1 MLFEPTDR
9 TDGVR
14 IRQVPCY
21 LEFLQRVVDR
31 NFFDDNSR
39 MFVMEVPLDELIAW
53 DPDRGGELA
62 DRASRNT
69 LRYVEILC
77 SAVDDALQGL
87 EPTITTIAGG
97 ATARAG
103 GRGPNGDRERD
114 PVDIFREQRLARVR
128 AREEQRNQ
136 EMNAGVHNLHVIQGE
151 AGAPLLRDG
160 RNQADEFPPILM
172 RRYELRILPVGRR
185 GSLPPFVNQ
194 VVAPRSGAANAFAPP
209 PRAVSLRQV
218 RSRSMGRLVTV
229 TGMIARSS
237 DVKPCCQVAAY
248 SCDACGLEV
257 YQVVDKQREFLP
269 LRNCQCKQPLHLQTR
284 GSKFVKFQ
292 ELKLQET
299 PSQVPMG
306 HIPRSMSVYCRGE
319 LTRTCSP
326 GDTVT
331 IDGVFLP
338 QRLAE
343 SGYRAL
349 KAGLIATTFLEA
361 QNIVVHKKSYEESL
375 LDALTEQESAE
386 LEAEVRDIATS
397 EDPIGKLA
405 GSLAPEIF
413 GHEDIKRSLLLQL
426 VGGCT
431 RTLPDGMRIRGDINI
446 CLMGDPGVAKSQL
459 LKHVASI
466 APRGVYT
473 TGKGSSGVG
482 LTAAVTKDMAT
493 GEMSL
498 EGGALVLADRGVCC
512 IDEFDKM
519 DESDRTAIHG
529 TCVSLILT
537 PAAPSADAS
546 SHVGICWVFSR
557 GDGAAD
563 GQHCQGRHRRDLE
576 RSSGG
581 PGGCQ
586 SFVQSV

>member
-1 MLFEPTDR
+1 MSRDDDDRALRRRRRHHNGSEDSDDDDDMLLEPTDR
-9 TDGVR
+9 SDGAR

-21 LEFLQRVVDR
+21 LEVLQRIVDR
-31 NFFDDNSR
+31 DFYGDAR
-39 MFVMEVPLDELIAW
+39 VFVVEVPLAELVAW
-53 DPDRGGELA
+53 DPDRGRELA
-62 DRASRNT
+62 DRAGRNT
-69 LRYVEILC
+69 LRYVEIF
-77 SAVDDALQGL
+77 SGAVDAALQGL
-87 EPTITTIAGG
+87 EPGG
-97 ATARAG
+97 G
-103 GRGPNGDRERD
+103 GRRNASGNNDRERD
-114 PVDIFREQRLARVR
+114 PVDIFREQRLARAR

-136 EMNAGVHNLHVIQGE
+136 QANAGVHNLHVQGE
-151 AGAPLLRDG
+151 AGANLQGDA
-160 RNQADEFPPILM
+160 NQEGDEFPPVLM

-185 GSLPPFVNQ
+185 GTLPPFANQ
-194 VVAPRSGAANAFAPP
+194 VAPRPGAAAAAAPPP

-229 TGMIARSS
+229 TGMIARAS

-257 YQVVDKQREFLP
+257 YQVVEKQREFLP
-269 LRNCQCKQPLHLQTR
+269 LKNCQCKQPLHLQTR

-306 HIPRSMSVYCRGE
+306 HVPRSLSVYCRGE

-338 QRLAE
+338 QRVAE

-361 QNIVVHKKSYEESL
+361 QNIVGHKQSYDESL
-375 LDALTEQESAE
+375 MDGLTEQESAR
-386 LEAEVRDIATS
+386 LEAEVRDVATS

-493 GEMSL
+493 GEMAL
-498 EGGALVLADRGVCC
+498 EGGALVLADRGICC

-519 DESDRTAIHG
+519 DESDRTSIHG
-529 TCVSLILT
+529 T
-537 PAAPSADAS
+537 SAS
-546 SHVGICWVFSR
+546 
-557 GDGAAD
+557 
-563 GQHCQGRHRRDLE
+563 
-576 RSSGG
+576 
-581 PGGCQ
+581 P
-586 SFVQSV
+586 